1 MVNKHQKILNKCCVL
16 SVNWNYKNQSKGRVF
31 CLPSD
36 KEEREKQMKIIP
48 RNIIPD
54 TSKTLISGGTFFT
67 RLSDSYFIW
76 YKKS

>member
-1 MVNKHQKILNKCCVL
+1 MVNKHQKILHKCCVL

-54 TSKTLISGGTFFT
+54 TSKP
-67 RLSDSYFIW
+67 
-76 YKKS
+76 